1 MNKQKILVVDDEQ
14 SITRLLKLNLE
25 KTGFY
30 TVREEN
36 LGARAVEAARE
47 FRPDLILL
55 DVMMPDLDGGDVA
68 AALQGEPL
76 LKDIPIIFLT
86 AAVKQEE
93 IKARDGVIGGFPYVA
108 KPLNVK
114 GVMEA
119 IEKRLGDQ
127 TGLTPA

>member
-1 MNKQKILVVDDEQ
+1 
-14 SITRLLKLNLE
+14 
-25 KTGFY
+25 
-30 TVREEN
+30 
-36 LGARAVEAARE
+36 
-47 FRPDLILL
+47 
-55 DVMMPDLDGGDVA
+55 MMPDLDGGDVA

>member
-1 MNKQKILVVDDEQ
+1 MNPKKILVVDDEP

-25 KTGFY
+25 KSGFY

-36 LGARAVEAARE
+36 LGARAVEVARE

-68 AALQGEPL
+68 AALQGEPR

-86 AAVKQEE
+86 AAVKAEE

-108 KPLNVK
+108 KPLNLR

-119 IEKRLGDQ
+119 IEQRLGSPP
-127 TGLTPA
+127 GLTPA